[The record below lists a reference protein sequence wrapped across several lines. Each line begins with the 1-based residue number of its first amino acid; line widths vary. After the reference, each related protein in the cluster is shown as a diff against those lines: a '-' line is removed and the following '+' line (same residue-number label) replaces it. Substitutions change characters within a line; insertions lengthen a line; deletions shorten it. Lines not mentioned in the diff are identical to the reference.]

1 MRLLMAKP
9 SSKKSESTLEH
20 FAFFKDMKTGN
31 KFADAKN
38 TIPVTHIDTGC
49 YVFNAAYTGDMTI
62 GFPSNRI
69 VMLAGEEAVGK
80 TFFTCYGHAL
90 QLQRDGR
97 FIFYFDTENA
107 VTDETL
113 EGFGLDPSGFRIIR
127 ESTVEECRTT
137 MANLLDTIEEQMGKS
152 TINRMRCAFILD
164 SLGQLTT
171 MKSMDDASTGNHK
184 KDFTKQAQLKSM
196 FAVLT
201 NRMGYLDIPMVITN
215 HVYKT
220 LGSFIVTNEVA
231 GGSGPLYACSTILEL
246 RKKQFKDGKVR
257 KGSIITA
264 KIRKSRWVREGK
276 EVSFYLD
283 FDKGLNKWY
292 GVHLLALDAGLLEEY
307 DEKKH
312 TKKGVVVDPAL
323 ATKSDKLWV
332 MRHPDK
338 PASEW
343 VVCDERDLHKSTTI
357 GSIFEPVNEWVKANF
372 KLSKNAA
379 SDEDTD
385 DADVSLDD
393 VVERVVED

>member
-1 MRLLMAKP
+1 MAKP
-9 SSKKSESTLEH
+9 SKKSESSLEH
-20 FAFFKDMKTGN
+20 FAFFKEMKTGN

-49 YVFNAAYTGDMTI
+49 YVFNAAYTGDMTV

-107 VTDETL
+107 VTDEML
-113 EGFGLDPSGFRIIR
+113 EGFGLNPEGFRIIR

-137 MANLLDTIEEQMGKS
+137 MANLLDIIEEQMGKS

-171 MKSMDDASTGNHK
+171 LKSMDDASTGNNK

-215 HVYKT
+215 HVYKS

-283 FDKGLNKWY
+283 FNTGLNKWY
-292 GVHLLALDAGLLEEY
+292 GVHLLAQEAGLLEEF

-323 ATKSDKLWV
+323 LEKNDKLYV
-332 MRHPDK
+332 LRHPDK
-338 PASEW
+338 PANQW
-343 VVCDERDLHKSTTI
+343 VVCEESKLHMSTTI

-372 KLSKNAA
+372 KLSKNAVSEEELEQ
-379 SDEDTD
+379 SDV
-385 DADVSLDD
+385 ALDD
-393 VVERVVED
+393 VVDRSTED

>member
-1 MRLLMAKP
+1 MAKP
-9 SSKKSESTLEH
+9 STKKSESALEH

-49 YVFNAAYTGDMTI
+49 YVFNAAYTGDMTV

-107 VTDETL
+107 VTDEML
-113 EGFGLDPSGFRIIR
+113 EGFGLNPEGFRIIR

-171 MKSMDDASTGNHK
+171 LKSMDDASTGNNK

-215 HVYKT
+215 HVYKS

-292 GVHLLALDAGLLEEY
+292 GVHLLALEAGLLEEY
-307 DEKKH
+307 EEKKH
-312 TKKGVVVDPAL
+312 SKKGVVVTEEL
-323 ATKSDKLWV
+323 AKSDKLWV
-332 MRHPDK
+332 LRHPDK

-372 KLSKNAA
+372 KLSKNAV
-379 SDEDTD
+379 SDENEET
-385 DADVSLDD
+385 DVSLDD
-393 VVERVVED
+393 AVERTVED